1 MSHLGVNK
9 EATEQRVPS
18 GLLEVTFQMFY
29 GCHHDLDNRYGL
41 SLSQM
46 TSDMFRNHN
55 LIISSFVTFDQNCKK
70 SNITGATSGA
80 ENDCPSG
87 ALEFTPKL

>member
-29 GCHHDLDNRYGL
+29 GCQKKKDNYLQNKHTGNL
-41 SLSQM
+41 SS
-46 TSDMFRNHN
+46 TSP
-55 LIISSFVTFDQNCKK
+55 IITL
-70 SNITGATSGA
+70 G
-80 ENDCPSG
+80 
-87 ALEFTPKL
+87 